1 MVNRA
6 VFATVDWV
14 VWLVEC
20 FNNRRLVLDLFA
32 DRMRD
37 KCARAIFIRAVP
49 SLFESRGIPMRAF
62 F

>member
-1 MVNRA
+1 VVNRA

-37 KCARAIFIRAVP
+37 KCARAIFIKVDLTVA
-49 SLFESRGIPMRAF
+49 SCCT
-62 F
+62 